1 MYFDG
6 EIKVEQNLD
15 DTNWAYFEFSMG
27 PKFQDMFGHQDQTT
41 IFIFQTHL
49 HTFQYTFSSTRISK
63 NFKKFQTTI
72 LKSTYQMRS

>member
-27 PKFQDMFGHQDQTT
+27 PKFQDMFGHQDQIT
-41 IFIFQTHL
+41 IFTFQTHL
-49 HTFQYTFSSTRISK
+49 HTFQYTFLPTRISK

-72 LKSTYQMRS
+72 LKSTYQTGS

>member
-27 PKFQDMFGHQDQTT
+27 PKFQDMFDHQDQTT
-41 IFIFQTHL
+41 IFTFQTHL
-49 HTFQYTFSSTRISK
+49 HIF
-63 NFKKFQTTI
+63 
-72 LKSTYQMRS
+72 